1 MRYKASIDKVDGSP
15 SILVFENENTDG
27 RWFASFADAETRDAV
42 LAMLIERD
50 EVK

>member
-1 MRYKASIDKVDGSP
+1 MRYRKDIDFNGAHSIWRGDEWV
-15 SILVFENENTDG
+15 
-27 RWFASFADAETRDAV
+27 ASFADAETRDAV